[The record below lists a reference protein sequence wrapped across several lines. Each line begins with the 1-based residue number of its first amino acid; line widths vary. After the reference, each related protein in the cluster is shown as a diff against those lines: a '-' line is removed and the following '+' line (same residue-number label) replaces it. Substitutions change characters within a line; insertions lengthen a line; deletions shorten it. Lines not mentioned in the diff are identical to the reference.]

1 MPPARTLDDAL
12 APLLADPGAAAV
24 LLDVDGTL
32 APIVRDP
39 ESATVP
45 ELVRR
50 LVHGL
55 TERYALVGCVSG
67 RRAAVAR
74 RMVGIGS
81 IPYAGNHGAELL
93 TRGSPDPIVDP
104 EAERWGARV
113 RGVADAAGSER
124 LRAAGLR
131 REDKGPIVALHWRGA
146 EDELR
151 AEVAAQEIANS
162 ARAAGLDVHEGR
174 RVIELRPPVP
184 IGKDAAVRRLL
195 QGTAIDTAL
204 YVGDDRTDVDAFN
217 GLRKLVDEGRLRQA
231 VCVGVRS
238 EETPE
243 EVLAAADVLVE
254 GTDGVRDPAGSP
266 RALRPCASSTC
277 SRRPSC

>member
-1 MPPARTLDDAL
+1 MPFAATLADAIE
-12 APLLADPGAAAV
+12 PLLADRARAAV

-45 ELVRR
+45 ELTRR
-50 LVHGL
+50 LVNAL
-55 TERYALVGCVSG
+55 TKRYGAVGCVSG
-67 RRAAVAR
+67 RRATVAR
-74 RMVGIGS
+74 RIVGIGS

-93 TRGSPDPIVDP
+93 PRGASEAIVDV
-104 EAERWGARV
+104 EAGRWGARV
-113 RGVADAAGSER
+113 RAVADSAGAER
-124 LRAAGLR
+124 MRTAGLR

-146 EDELR
+146 DDEAR
-151 AEVAAQEIANS
+151 AEAL
-162 ARAAGLDVHEGR
+162 ARELAEEATQAGLHIHEGR

-195 QGTAIDTAL
+195 AGTEVDAAL
-204 YVGDDRTDVDAFN
+204 YVGDDMTDLDAFA
-217 GLRKLVDEGRLRQA
+217 GLRGLVEEGRLRAA

-243 EVLAAADVLVE
+243 AVFAAADLVVD
-254 GTDGVRDPAGSP
+254 GTDGVR
-266 RALRPCASSTC
+266 ALLEALVA
-277 SRRPSC
+277 

>member
-1 MPPARTLDDAL
+1 MPSAATLADAIE
-12 APLLADPGAAAV
+12 PLLADPARAAV

-45 ELVRR
+45 ELTRR
-50 LVHGL
+50 LVNEL
-55 TERYALVGCVSG
+55 TKRYGVVGCVSG
-67 RRAAVAR
+67 RRATVAR
-74 RMVGIGS
+74 RIVGIGS

-93 TRGSPDPIVDP
+93 PRGSSEAIVDA
-104 EAERWGARV
+104 EAARWGSRVRAVADSAGAERMRT
-113 RGVADAAGSER
+113 
-124 LRAAGLR
+124 AGLR

-146 EDELR
+146 DDEAR
-151 AEVAAQEIANS
+151 AEAL
-162 ARAAGLDVHEGR
+162 ARQLAEDATQAGLHVHEGR

-195 QGTAIDTAL
+195 AASEVDVAL
-204 YVGDDRTDVDAFN
+204 YVGDDMTDLDAFA
-217 GLRKLVDEGRLRQA
+217 GLRGLVDEGRLRAA

-243 EVLAAADVLVE
+243 GVFGAADIVVD
-254 GTDGVRDPAGSP
+254 GTDGVRGLLE
-266 RALRPCASSTC
+266 ALVA
-277 SRRPSC
+277 